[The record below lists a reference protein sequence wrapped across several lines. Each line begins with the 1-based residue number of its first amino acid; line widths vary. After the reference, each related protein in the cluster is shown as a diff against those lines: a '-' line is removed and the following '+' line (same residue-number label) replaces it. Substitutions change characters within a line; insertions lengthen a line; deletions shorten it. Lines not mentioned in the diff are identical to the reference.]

1 MKQIIAMM
9 LAVMLTIGIA
19 GCGGFT
25 TEETEVPSNV
35 NLADVYSEISGTLPN
50 MMLMDA
56 DGMMNFYG
64 VDAALCDQYVLA
76 ICAEGLRA
84 DEVWLIEAKD
94 DAALKELV
102 AMAESRLTAKEDE
115 TISYTPDQ
123 YEVVKEAELYTSGR
137 FLIFLVS
144 PDVDTLKSTVDAA
157 IN

>member
-25 TEETEVPSNV
+25 TEETEVASNV